1 MASPGPSGNG
11 QPDSDAVQARA
22 SMVSAAA
29 AMLRQHVLHAIRLT
43 AAILGHEVPTEL
55 NLPNTHHQIHHVAR
69 ITLQALQVAV
79 AGCDSGSIAS
89 QHAQALEQARAFL
102 PHTANEASAPRFY
115 VPLEDAATPPE
126 PAPGVLVGDPASR
139 RRGLD
144 IWAPAHGA
152 LPGGGLPCLYNKLGA
167 VAQGAS
173 LERRAAEAEGAD
185 RSPDADA
192 DDEEDTPGSGSPDRP
207 TAAQPAG
214 SASSSASVAAGAAS
228 GSSKSRRDR
237 GLNVVCENFL
247 AYCASGGVDVV
258 VLDKIADKLDIQR
271 RRIYDLVNIFEAV
284 GITTRKERNKYFWHG
299 TSMLPL
305 VLERL
310 KARALADPNVCPP
323 GEGPDPG
330 PREPLAVGTMESTQL
345 RKAGAVVCFGVPAGE
360 PESERGWRSPSKAAS
375 PLRGGRAPKRE
386 REAEPAKPLAAKDP
400 NAQDDA
406 VSSLSGTGRG
416 GGGGGGGGG
425 GASGAPAA
433 KRWRGADGSPGRVC
447 SSGNGPRLADPSAV
461 KEELTGDCSD
471 PSRPAELPSCGQE
484 VGVATAAAAAVLLD
498 DALTLPEGSLQRAA
512 ADAAVAAAR
521 AAAVAST
528 GRFPLAQWGEGG
540 APPRDTAG
548 EKSMGAQAQRLV
560 MLFLAGRPVVC
571 LEHAAAIMMGEE
583 ASKDARRLKTKVR
596 RLYDIANVLQSLG
609 LVHKVSLATLPTRKA
624 AFAWR
629 GVGSVPLLPG
639 LRPSVTATGQAASS
653 SSVASSAKEG
663 AGSATGASLAAHGP
677 AGIRTGYGYC
687 SSTAGPRRRTQ
698 RRRTA
703 RVAGGA
709 SAGRGAFAD
718 EDDDEDEDG
727 DDISVGSTRGRHQLP
742 GSSANRRF
750 PSPVRRSVL
759 AELSPSD
766 HLSHLDHDPPR
777 DSGRSHPHG
786 HVADEAVDLEMLG
799 LAAQGDAVNAAA
811 WSRRAH
817 AHVHGSDAGTTN
829 GAATVSGA
837 ASGTVPRQSV
847 SRTAAGSTHQSA
859 VWGDDLIPGDNPA
872 GMGTEGFPFPSAFL
886 GEDADSDADPA
897 LDVDDMDEPLPMSDA
912 AAILYKQSTSGAH
925 AGQALPSPAPA
936 FGRHAPWQSPPPHA
950 SRRSAT
956 ASSAPGTA
964 SRPCAPSLPATL
976 GGIGSPGNVPQ
987 VATPNLRQPNQA
999 RWDSDADRFPALL
1012 LGVDDASPSPARAS
1026 RRSAVR
1032 RAANPAFHPNTTPAG
1047 NRVGFATVAADA
1059 GRIPSSS
1066 SASSARQQLR
1076 ARHAPSATRGV
1087 RETSLGDSSAVAA
1100 ASAGG
1105 ASPTGPAIALLDLAT
1120 ASSSK
1125 RRLDL
1130 SSPGHA
1136 SAARGMRGSS
1146 RDRSAAPSTSTGGRA
1161 GRRGGAPASPDRL
1174 VDSQLTLSRATV
1186 ASEARSGARSRRCS
1200 EGAEEDG
1207 LAASGLS
1214 LHRAMA
1220 EPDSGR
1226 GADSDFPGLARREGA
1241 GAGRD
1246 GRERAGGEFVA
1257 WLRPS
1262 EMRVATDGRG
1272 GALGV
1277 VALGGT
1283 LEERQPGGEDGIFAP
1298 SEGITSSSD
1307 IDHSAGSGRGAS
1319 EGDGIFDLH
1328 TPTRDSV
1335 AGAPFGELTRKHT
1348 TAKRYEPGCRRS
1360 AGRGL
1365 ASSADRAARSPRGG
1379 SSDVDGVS
1387 SDGDDFDALGLGLLD
1402 FSDTAI

>member
-69 ITLQALQVAV
+69 PVSGGGAHRRIASVDCPAVWRCLPGCATLPDGLRLPCPPTVVSRSNDCATLADAVLGVPSAALALAARAAV
-79 AGCDSGSIAS
+79 GSLRASAPDSGPDGLDESAAGIEAGAADAD
-89 QHAQALEQARAFL
+89 AQAGAAGARRS
-102 PHTANEASAPRFY
+102 TANEASAPRFY

-406 VSSLSGTGRG
+406 VSSLSGTG
-416 GGGGGGGGG
+416 
-425 GASGAPAA
+425 
-433 KRWRGADGSPGRVC
+433 
-447 SSGNGPRLADPSAV
+447 
-461 KEELTGDCSD
+461 
-471 PSRPAELPSCGQE
+471 
-484 VGVATAAAAAVLLD
+484 
-498 DALTLPEGSLQRAA
+498 
-512 ADAAVAAAR
+512 
-521 AAAVAST
+521 
-528 GRFPLAQWGEGG
+528 
-540 APPRDTAG
+540 G

-639 LRPSVTATGQAASS
+639 LRPSVTAAGQAASS

-677 AGIRTGYGYC
+677 AGIRTGYGYG
-687 SSTAGPRRRTQ
+687 SSAAGPRRRTQ

-811 WSRRAH
+811 
-817 AHVHGSDAGTTN
+817 
-829 GAATVSGA
+829 
-837 ASGTVPRQSV
+837 PRQSV

-897 LDVDDMDEPLPMSDA
+897 LDVDDMD
-912 AAILYKQSTSGAH
+912 
-925 AGQALPSPAPA
+925 
-936 FGRHAPWQSPPPHA
+936 
-950 SRRSAT
+950 
-956 ASSAPGTA
+956 
-964 SRPCAPSLPATL
+964 
-976 GGIGSPGNVPQ
+976 

-1283 LEERQPGGEDGIFAP
+1283 LEERQPGGEDGTFAP

-1365 ASSADRAARSPRGG
+1365 ASSADRPARSPRGG